1 MKIKLIMILC
11 LLTIVLTACRASG
24 QEALQPS
31 IKPTPTQ
38 EPERIT
44 TPTAEPTSPP
54 NQDSSA
60 EEADFRSINWG
71 MSIAEVEEAEGEANF
86 AVSDSLVYD
95 DLSVAGIDV
104 VLVYYFNES
113 DQLYSAIYKSAE
125 THTNKNDFID
135 DYKKVVEALTE
146 KYGKPLDSGTIWK
159 DDLYKDDPTDWGMAV
174 SAGHM
179 IMYAKWETENTD
191 IMIALT
197 GDNFEISTMI
207 GYESKMIP
215 SKKDDITEGL

>member
-1 MKIKLIMILC
+1 
-11 LLTIVLTACRASG
+11 
-24 QEALQPS
+24 
-31 IKPTPTQ
+31 
-38 EPERIT
+38 
-44 TPTAEPTSPP
+44 
-54 NQDSSA
+54 
-60 EEADFRSINWG
+60 